1 MALQEYKC
9 PCCGGG
15 VEFNTQAQK
24 LKCPYCDTEFEIDAL
39 NEFNQDAS
47 NDGNNDL
54 NWDKQENEWEPGETD
69 GMRVY
74 HCESCGGEIIGDD
87 TLASTHCPY
96 CDNPVVMTGQ
106 FKGDLRPDYII
117 PFKLDKEA
125 AKKGLRDHM
134 QGKKFLPKVF
144 SKESH
149 LDDVKGVYV
158 PFWLFDS
165 DAEGGMRYK
174 ATTVRSWTSGNYRYH
189 ETSYFNVYREGQIA
203 FEKVAIDGSSQ
214 MPDDLMESIN
224 PFDFSEAVK
233 FNTAFLSGFLA
244 DRYDVTSDTTIERAN
259 ERVKNSIDAAFRS
272 TVQGYATVVTEG
284 HNIRLHNAKAKYAL
298 YPVWVLTT
306 SWQDQHYIFAM
317 NGQTGKFVG
326 NLPCDK
332 SIYWKTFAKVG
343 AIAAAVIY
351 GIAWLLLR

>member
-1 MALQEYKC
+1 MAIQEYKC

-15 VEFNTQAQK
+15 VQFNTQVQK
-24 LKCPYCDTEFEIDAL
+24 MKCPYCDTEFEMDAL
-39 NEFNQDAS
+39 KQYDADLQT
-47 NDGNNDL
+47 DGNNDMD
-54 NWDKQENEWEPGETD
+54 WDKQENEWEPGETD

-74 HCESCGGEIIGDD
+74 HCESCGGEIIGDE
-87 TLASTHCPY
+87 TMAATKCPY
-96 CDNPVVMTGQ
+96 CDNPVVMMGQ

-125 AKKGLRDHM
+125 AVKGLKEHLV
-134 QGKKFLPKVF
+134 GKKFLPKVF
-144 SKESH
+144 KTQNH
-149 LDDVKGVYV
+149 LDEVKGVYV

-174 ATTVRSWTSGNYRYH
+174 ASLVRSWHEGNYRIT
-189 ETSYFNVYREGQIA
+189 ETSYFSVYREGKIA
-203 FEKVAIDGSSQ
+203 FDKVAIDGSSQ
-214 MPDDLMESIN
+214 MPDDLMESVN
-224 PFDFSEAVK
+224 PFDFKDAVD
-233 FNTAFLSGFLA
+233 FQTAYLSGFLA
-244 DRYDVTSDTTIERAN
+244 DKYDVTSDNTIERAN
-259 ERVKNSIDAAFRS
+259 ERVRNSIDSTFRK
-272 TVQGYATVVTEG
+272 TVEGYTSVVTEG

-306 SWQDQHYIFAM
+306 SWNNENYIFAM

-332 SIYWKTFAKVG
+332 GLYWKAFAKVA

-351 GIAWLLLR
+351 GVAWLILR